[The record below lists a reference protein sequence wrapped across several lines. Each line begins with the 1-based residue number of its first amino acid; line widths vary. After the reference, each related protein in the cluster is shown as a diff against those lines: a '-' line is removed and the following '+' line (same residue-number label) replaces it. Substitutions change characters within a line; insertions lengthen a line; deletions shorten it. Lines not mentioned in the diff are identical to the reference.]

1 MKQTNEPSITGA
13 PTAAIA
19 PQSLLERWV
28 EDPMRSVIAASI
40 ATMSTLG
47 IVLSGIWAINV
58 VLP

>member
-1 MKQTNEPSITGA
+1 MNQTNEPTSTGA
-13 PTAAIA
+13 PTAADA
-19 PQSLLERWV
+19 PQSLFEKWV
-28 EDPMRSVIAASI
+28 EDPMRSVVAASI